1 MNKME
6 FDHHKDNDN
15 IDGNVFINHNKNEF
29 SKNIEKQSKREKND
43 EIELKSIKDIS
54 INDGTLNY
62 VEHDDNNNRR
72 LPSLEISEE
81 NDYDSQI
88 PEKFLVPPNLKKT
101 FLCSMFLFFIGL
113 TLFILGFIQ
122 DVAAAD
128 PGKGITFW
136 VLGSIVMIPG
146 GYYSYQFYKAKKAR
160 SLDERDEILDQ
171 IPEL

>member
-6 FDHHKDNDN
+6 LEENKQDLHMHGIVISHNFNNDAPEN
-15 IDGNVFINHNKNEF
+15 YDK
-29 SKNIEKQSKREKND
+29 KSKREKSDQIEIKTRNELDGNNSKLNKNPNNQRKIISPMEINEESDND
-43 EIELKSIKDIS
+43 LQ
-54 INDGTLNY
+54 
-62 VEHDDNNNRR
+62 VV
-72 LPSLEISEE
+72 
-81 NDYDSQI
+81 
-88 PEKFLVPPNLKKT
+88 EKFEVPSSLKKT
-101 FLCSMFLFFIGL
+101 FIFTMILAVMGL

-136 VLGSIVMIPG
+136 VLGGIVMIPG

-160 SLDERDEILDQ
+160 NMDERDEILEK